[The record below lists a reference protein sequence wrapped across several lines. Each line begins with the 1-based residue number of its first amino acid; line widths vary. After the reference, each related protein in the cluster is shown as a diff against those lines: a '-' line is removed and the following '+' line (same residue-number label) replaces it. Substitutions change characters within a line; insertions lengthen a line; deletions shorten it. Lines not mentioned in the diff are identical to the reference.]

1 MNIDSIV
8 AERKETE
15 RTSTE
20 TIDLLAALQPI
31 LHHLQAQAMVDQ
43 TLRNQLRQLGQ
54 TLLAWTDKVA
64 NESLN
69 KQSPTRQAGAEEK
82 APAGPSVRST
92 TFNGYGLNGHPSVR
106 EPLRVLRTI
115 DQTPSWRAATV
126 SDADLA
132 MIAERC
138 RLKAEGAR
146 WAARRQQLLREGA
159 EYDTEIEPNDREII
173 ARAKMLPECFLWMC
187 HRDGPTPDDL
197 SEYETLACCFE
208 AAADACKLVEGLLE
222 HASEERDLF
231 TDALDLAAE
240 AQSALRIAIT
250 DIGGSTDSDQYKLFQ
265 WLKQTGSE
273 QQILIRRHMRKD
285 DPADPALARDL
296 RERIHQQEERILN
309 TRGRAK
315 RHRGLFSKIRY
326 HLKLIEQNRGQDRSY
341 DWQKVMDGVEELVD
355 EGLPPSNRELRDLLL
370 PLADEIPDVLELS
383 KNFRIVLREL
393 DGYLSSLT
401 EKAEESPEAA
411 TPTEE
416 VQRAAELLRGRTV
429 VLIGGLRRPQAAEAL
444 TQALELKELVW
455 VEGRDQT
462 YADFEPYVA
471 RPDVAVVILAIRW
484 SRHGFG
490 EVKEFCDKYD
500 KPLVRLP
507 GGYSPN
513 QVAANIM
520 NQVAERLSNKA
531 LIPA

>member
-1 MNIDSIV
+1 MSIDAIG
-8 AERKETE
+8 
-15 RTSTE
+15 TE
-20 TIDLLAALQPI
+20 TKESDRTRTETVDLLAALQPI
-31 LHHLQAQAMVDQ
+31 VHHLQEQAHTDQ
-43 TLRNQLRQLGQ
+43 TLRHQLRQLGQ
-54 TLLAWTDKVA
+54 ALLAWTETVSA
-64 NESLN
+64 ESPA
-69 KQSPTRQAGAEEK
+69 QP
-82 APAGPSVRST
+82 APAVQSVVEARSAALPT
-92 TFNGYGLNGHPSVR
+92 PMRPGINGHGLNGHTTVR
-106 EPLRVLRTI
+106 EPLRVLRTV

-126 SDADLA
+126 TDADLPL
-132 MIAERC
+132 IAERC

-159 EYDTEIEPNDREII
+159 EYDVEIEPNDREII

-187 HRDGPTPDDL
+187 HRDGPTPEDL
-197 SEYETLACCFE
+197 NEYETLATCFE
-208 AAADACKLVEGLLE
+208 AAADACKLAEGLLE
-222 HASEERDLF
+222 HAGEERDLF

-285 DPADPALARDL
+285 DPADPALGSDL
-296 RERIHQQEERILN
+296 RERIQQLEERIHN
-309 TRGRAK
+309 NRGRAK
-315 RHRGLFSKIRY
+315 RYRGLFSKLRY

-341 DWQKVMDGVEELVD
+341 DWQKVSEAVEELVE

-370 PLADEIPDVLELS
+370 PVADEMPDALEVP
-383 KNFRIVLREL
+383 KNFRLVLREL

-401 EKAEESPEAA
+401 DKEEDDTTPAA
-411 TPTEE
+411 PTEE
-416 VQRAAELLRGRTV
+416 VRRAAELLRGRTV
-429 VLIGGLRRPQAAEAL
+429 VLIGGIRRPQAAEAL
-444 TQALELKELVW
+444 TQVLDLKELVW

-513 QVAANIM
+513 QIAANIM
-520 NQVAERLSNKA
+520 GQVAERLSNKA
-531 LIPA
+531 LVLA